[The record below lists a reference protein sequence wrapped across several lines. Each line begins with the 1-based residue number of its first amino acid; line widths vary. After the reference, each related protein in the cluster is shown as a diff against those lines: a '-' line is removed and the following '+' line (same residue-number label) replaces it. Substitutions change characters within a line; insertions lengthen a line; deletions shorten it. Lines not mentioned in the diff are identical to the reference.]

1 MGPEMN
7 EGLFYG
13 LFFTGILLNYVLKLN
28 LERKGSKLERSN
40 LREGLVLGV
49 TAYLF
54 YQASVHPEISGWVR
68 AIDLVLGILSV
79 AAAALF
85 FLKGRLR

>member
-1 MGPEMN
+1 MN

-13 LFFTGILLNYVLKLN
+13 LFFTGILLNYVLKLK

-40 LREGLVLGV
+40 LREGLVMGV

-54 YQASVHPEISGWVR
+54 YQASVHSEIFGWVR

-79 AAAALF
+79 SAAALF
-85 FLKGRLR
+85 FLRGRLR